1 MVAIEIEIEI
11 EIGIGIGIDHPG
23 TVSRP
28 LQKGGSSA
36 AQVLPWALFAPENPV
51 FRVQAI
57 GCFDPDSDSDS
68 CPDIPAKIEDLPPLT
83 QTPCFQGSERH
94 LMMDPVMQI

>member
-1 MVAIEIEIEI
+1 MVAIVIAI
-11 EIGIGIGIDHPG
+11 EIGIGIEIDHPG

-57 GCFDPDSDSDS
+57 GCFDPDSDFDSDSDS

-83 QTPCFQGSERH
+83 QTRMA
-94 LMMDPVMQI
+94 LT